1 MRQLSRRNPRRR
13 GQARHSVAS
22 DAAILGPEGDQKS
35 IQLNGG
41 RSRSLSASSAILL
54 NKQQPGDPRRSVGLD
69 SVSATGPGLQHVDSE
84 SAPYTPSTGGAASAF
99 SYLPGASQNGG
110 QGSSAGTNI
119 VNLKNPETADPYYR
133 PPRARRQTVDAYTPR
148 AHSRGSWT
156 SGDWANRRWSQ
167 HSPEQEGSPNPL
179 EGPSISGRGTPV
191 PAYLGTARDRSDS
204 NVDDPRRSK
213 TDYATREVDFY
224 YGVRGPALSNLPTR
238 RLKTGPADPTGP
250 VSSATGWF
258 KGLWK
263 GKTKD
268 TGKGFEVVRS
278 SRAPPPHHR
287 MALRAPT
294 LDEDTGYTDEP
305 GPLAERS
312 RDLALSDEGD
322 AIGGGTR
329 HLPADDP
336 SDSDSDKDDDDR
348 TLSDDEYSSTNRES
362 QLSPFPPSLPAI
374 DTGGGIEL
382 PNRNVSKASSAI
394 KQGSSRRRMRP
405 PNVPRKSSRRDSRLI
420 DLDHDIADRTRLS
433 TVAPS
438 PPTTPQRT
446 GRLYNPDQSVQERLQ
461 ASDAVVNRLPFDSH
475 DRTSNDGRASAGA
488 GSSANSSLF
497 MPPNDTNQ
505 SGQTFHAQ
513 HSSSALGSLAPDLR
527 RDRPQ
532 SMGYVQQHRASDN
545 IHTASPDDPP
555 YLGSSAEVVNQDP
568 GSDVHQEPRRYFP
581 GHSG

>member
-13 GQARHSVAS
+13 GQARHSIAS
-22 DAAILGPEGDQKS
+22 DAAILSPEGDQKS

-54 NKQQPGDPRRSVGLD
+54 NKQQASDPRRSVGLD

-84 SAPYTPSTGGAASAF
+84 SAPYTPSIGGAASAF
-99 SYLPGASQNGG
+99 SYLPGSSQFRG
-110 QGSSAGTNI
+110 QGGSPGVNI
-119 VNLKNPETADPYYR
+119 VNLKNTEAADPYYR
-133 PPRARRQTVDAYTPR
+133 PPRARRPTVDAYTPR

-167 HSPEQEGSPNPL
+167 HSPEQEGSPNPM

-191 PAYLGTARDRSDS
+191 PAYLGTTRDRSDS
-204 NVDDPRRSK
+204 NADDPRRSK

-258 KGLWK
+258 KRLWE

-278 SRAPPPHHR
+278 SRVPPRHPRKPSEAPEIN
-287 MALRAPT
+287 AA
-294 LDEDTGYTDEP
+294 YSDEP
-305 GPLAERS
+305 GPAAQRS

-322 AIGGGTR
+322 AIGAGTR
-329 HLPADDP
+329 KLPSDDP
-336 SDSDSDKDDDDR
+336 HSPVSSDSENDEDS
-348 TLSDDEYSSTNRES
+348 TPSDGEFQSMNRES
-362 QLSPFPPSLPAI
+362 QISPFPPYLPAI

-382 PNRNVSKASSAI
+382 PNRNVSKASSTFTQHPS
-394 KQGSSRRRMRP
+394 KRRMKPPSLPTKTSRRE
-405 PNVPRKSSRRDSRLI
+405 SRYNDSEY
-420 DLDHDIADRTRLS
+420 DITDGSRLS
-433 TVAPS
+433 TVAQS

-446 GRLYNPDQSVQERLQ
+446 GRLYDPDQSTHERLH
-461 ASDAVVNRLPFDSH
+461 ASDAAMNRLPFDSQPGTAH
-475 DRTSNDGRASAGA
+475 DAASAGA
-488 GSSANSSLF
+488 ESSTHSSLV
-497 MPPNDTNQ
+497 MPSNDANPTQQ
-505 SGQTFHAQ
+505 SSHAR

-532 SMGYVQQHRASDN
+532 SLGYVQQHRASDN
-545 IHTASPDDPP
+545 IHTASPDGPSH
-555 YLGSSAEVVNQDP
+555 LSSSAEVVNDLA
-568 GSDVHQEPRRYFP
+568 GSNARSESKRHFH
-581 GHSG
+581 G